1 MSVIKPDQSDADIIS
16 LDVAG
21 DMTLEVLKAVIE
33 SDSNI
38 PPSAQRLVYNNQLL
52 SNDAQTL
59 EQVGILEGDMLLV
72 HVGGGRPQPTSRSLG
87 GPAAGSQALQRQQ
100 QQQQPLFDTETL
112 RLNLLGDPRVMETV
126 RRQNPELAAAAEDP
140 RRFQEVLLSQ
150 KRREQELER
159 EKEAKIAALNA
170 DPFNIDAQ
178 REIEEIIRQQAVTE
192 NLHNAMEHHPECMSL
207 FFDCLY
213 HWLMKCSIR
222 PCDYALHSGR
232 SQRKTHQS
240 FRRLRRSSNNHV
252 TRMRSSLQ
260 YHAPRRSA
268 LRGYRQRSGNSQ
280 DHRTSTFGAVED
292 WIYVSAMF
300 IYSHGRKTH
309 RLAFGAGYVETSSS
323 LY

>member
-52 SNDAQTL
+52 NNDAQTL
-59 EQVGILEGDMLLV
+59 EQVGIQEGDMLLV
-72 HVGGGRPQPTSRSLG
+72 HVGGGQPTSRSLG
-87 GPAAGSQALQRQQ
+87 GSAGTPQAFQRQQQQLQ

-150 KRREQELER
+150 KRKEQELER

-192 NLHNAMEHHPECMSL
+192 NLHNAMEHHPECMSFRIFL
-207 FFDCLY
+207 ELELIC
-213 HWLMKCSIR
+213 CSIR
-222 PCDYALHSGR
+222 PCDYALHSSR
-232 SQRKTHQS
+232 SQRKAYQS
-240 FRRLRRSSNNHV
+240 FCRFRRSSYDHV
-252 TRMRSSLQ
+252 ARVRSSL
-260 YHAPRRSA
+260 
-268 LRGYRQRSGNSQ
+268 
-280 DHRTSTFGAVED
+280 
-292 WIYVSAMF
+292 
-300 IYSHGRKTH
+300 
-309 RLAFGAGYVETSSS
+309 
-323 LY
+323 

>member
-1 MSVIKPDQSDADIIS
+1 MSVIKPDGSDADIIS

-87 GPAAGSQALQRQQ
+87 GPSASSQALQRQQQLQQQQ

-159 EKEAKIAALNA
+159 QKEAKIAALNA

-192 NLHNAMEHHPECMSL
+192 NLHNAMEHHPECTSL
-207 FFDCLY
+207 FFYL
-213 HWLMKCSIR
+213 SS
-222 PCDYALHSGR
+222 ALINK
-232 SQRKTHQS
+232 SQR
-240 FRRLRRSSNNHV
+240 
-252 TRMRSSLQ
+252 
-260 YHAPRRSA
+260 SA
-268 LRGYRQRSGNSQ
+268 
-280 DHRTSTFGAVED
+280 E
-292 WIYVSAMF
+292 
-300 IYSHGRKTH
+300 
-309 RLAFGAGYVETSSS
+309 
-323 LY
+323 